1 MLTMYTRNV
10 FSLLRNVRTRDLHLG
25 NFVFSPVLTGT
36 SNVPKT
42 LSLTRVIQAQPTAVS
57 TLQLRGYAKGKD
69 KKKEK
74 GKKAGKIEINEA
86 QLREVIN
93 FDSVNDHM
101 QKAVQQM
108 RDDFVKHLSL
118 RSTSGAIESLRVH
131 IDGAEHELQ
140 ELAQISRKNPKTIVV
155 NMIAFPQTIP
165 DVLKAIANS
174 GMNLNPQQD
183 GTTIFIPIPKVTK
196 EHRENLSKN
205 AKTLFVK
212 YRDTIRD
219 IQNNTI
225 KKLKKQSDIS
235 KDDIFAIQTQ
245 VTAVA
250 DKYIAE
256 ADKILATKQKELV
269 GES

>member
-1 MLTMYTRNV
+1 MYTKRV
-10 FSLLRNVRTRDLHLG
+10 FSILRNLSTRDLHLG
-25 NFVFSPVLTGT
+25 NLHFSPIFPGT
-36 SNVPKT
+36 SNAFKALPLARVP
-42 LSLTRVIQAQPTAVS
+42 QAQSTFIN
-57 TLQLRGYAKGKD
+57 TLQIRGYAKSKD

-74 GKKAGKIEINEA
+74 GKKAGKVEINEA

-93 FDSVNDHM
+93 FDAVNDHM

-205 AKTLFVK
+205 AKTLFIK
-212 YRDTIRD
+212 YRDLIRD

-245 VTAVA
+245 VTAIA

-256 ADKILATKQKELV
+256 ADKLLATKQKELI

>member
-1 MLTMYTRNV
+1 MYTRKI
-10 FSLLRNVRTRDLHLG
+10 FPILRYVLGRDLHLG
-25 NFVFSPVLTGT
+25 HLRQLPSPTKTFGITQT
-36 SNVPKT
+36 SSVT
-42 LSLTRVIQAQPTAVS
+42 QTRQAQLPLITIS
-57 TLQLRGYAKGKD
+57 QMRGYAKSKD

-74 GKKAGKIEINEA
+74 GKKTAKIEINET

-93 FDSVNDHM
+93 FDAVNGQM

-108 RDDFVKHLSL
+108 KEDFIKHLSL
-118 RSTSGAIESLRVH
+118 RSTSGAIETLRVH

-165 DVLKAIANS
+165 DVLKAIDNS

-183 GTTIFIPIPKVTK
+183 GTTLFIPIPKVTK

-205 AKTLFVK
+205 AKALFIK

-219 IQNNTI
+219 IQNNVI
-225 KKLKKQSDIS
+225 RKIKKQSEMS

-245 VTAVA
+245 VTAIA
-250 DKYIAE
+250 DNYIAE
-256 ADKILATKQKELV
+256 ADKLLATKQKELL

>member
-1 MLTMYTRNV
+1 MYVRKV
-10 FSLLRNVRTRDLHLG
+10 FSILRY
-25 NFVFSPVLTGT
+25 
-36 SNVPKT
+36 
-42 LSLTRVIQAQPTAVS
+42 VS
-57 TLQLRGYAKGKD
+57 TRELHFTNLKLLPRHAKTIDAAQIPPLARVTELPIPILCTLQFRGYAKGKD

-74 GKKAGKIEINEA
+74 GKKAGKVEVNEA

-93 FDSVNDHM
+93 FDAVNSNM

-108 RDDFVKHLSL
+108 KEDYIKHLSL
-118 RSTSGAIESLRVH
+118 RSTSGAIETLRVH

-165 DVLKAIANS
+165 DVLKAIENS

-183 GTTIFIPIPKVTK
+183 GTTLFIPIPKVTK

-205 AKTLFVK
+205 AKTLFIK
-212 YRDTIRD
+212 YRDSIRD

-225 KKLKKQSDIS
+225 KKLKRQSDIS
-235 KDDIFAIQTQ
+235 KDDMFAIQTQ
-245 VTAVA
+245 VTAIA

-256 ADKILATKQKELV
+256 ADKLLATKQKELL
-269 GES
+269 GE